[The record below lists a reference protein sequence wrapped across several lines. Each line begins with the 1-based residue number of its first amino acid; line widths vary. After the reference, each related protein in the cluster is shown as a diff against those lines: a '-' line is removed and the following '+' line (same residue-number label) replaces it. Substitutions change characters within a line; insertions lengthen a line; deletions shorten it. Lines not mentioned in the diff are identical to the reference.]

1 LKTTKRPQIG
11 CALAALSLLSVLA
24 NPGPLLALGIRLP
37 DQDTFATARG
47 NAFVATADDPAAVY
61 YNPAGI
67 TQLGG
72 ANASIGLY
80 GITYADRFTGPTT
93 SANSQQEWAALPETF
108 STLSLTNYH
117 LSLGFGVYSPYGL
130 SMTWPNKV
138 PWAPAGNSGEIDY
151 IRANPVVAYQVAG
164 TFSIAAGMM
173 LDYAQA
179 ELKSIPSFLGPGL
192 SLHGRDT
199 DAGFNLGLL
208 WQPSAQHSFGATYR
222 SATDMNFQ
230 GHVTFI
236 GAPLPSQ
243 PATLNYHL
251 PQTLTVGYSY
261 RPTAKWNLEVDADWT
276 DWTVLRTAGIDTAPI
291 HLPGL
296 AFNWKPSMMY
306 EFGATRYFGGG
317 WQASAGFMYSEN
329 SSSTSSFNAL
339 VPDSDRYLFSLGV
352 GQKFAHLSWNAAYQV
367 GYGPSRTI
375 SGDAQAGGAYNGA
388 YDFFSNA
395 LSLNL
400 GYHF

>member
-1 LKTTKRPQIG
+1 MTKRPQIG
-11 CALAALSLLSVLA
+11 GALAAFCLLSAVTL
-24 NPGPLLALGIRLP
+24 PSQLLALGIRLP
-37 DQDTFATARG
+37 DQDALATARG

-67 TQLGG
+67 TQLDG
-72 ANASIGLY
+72 ANASVGLY
-80 GITYADRFTGPTT
+80 GITYADRFQGPTT
-93 SANSQQEWAALPETF
+93 SANSQQLWAALPQTF

-117 LSLGFGVYSPYGL
+117 LALGFGVYSPYGL
-130 SMTWPNKV
+130 SMTWPDKA

-151 IRANPVVAYQVAG
+151 IRANPVLAYQVTS
-164 TFSIAAGMM
+164 TFSIAAGVM

-179 ELKSIPSFLGPGL
+179 ELDSIPSLLGPGL
-192 SLHGRDT
+192 TLHGRDT

-208 WQPSAQHSFGATYR
+208 WQPTPQHSLGATYR
-222 SATDMNFQ
+222 SATDMNFN

-236 GAPLPSQ
+236 GAPLASQ
-243 PATLNYHL
+243 AATLNYHL

-261 RPTAKWNLEVDADWT
+261 RPTAKWNLEADADWT
-276 DWTVLRTAGIDTAPI
+276 DWTSLRTADIVTAPV

-317 WQASAGFMYSEN
+317 WQASAGYMYSEN

-339 VPDSDRYLFSLGV
+339 VPDSDRHLFSVGV
-352 GQKFAHLSWNAAYQV
+352 GQKFAHLSWNAAYQL
-367 GYGPSRTI
+367 GYGPSRTV
-375 SGDAQAGGAYNGA
+375 SGDAQNFGVYNGN
-388 YDFFSNA
+388 YEFFSNA